1 MATCDTSDLL
11 PVGDHQICQTWS
23 ETTKSPH
30 SCQARLGVHI
40 HERAEKK
47 GHFLGGQPLLSPAL
61 IPLILRP
68 PSSENPPPGNHCPS
82 KFKCPNWTS
91 GRPSERQGVFNM
103 PRLRRSGTFCLFFYG
118 VFGPC
123 FFFTQNFAPPL
134 PPNNARTCCQGAI
147 LAYPKFQVSGT
158 VGGEGGARS
167 PSILGGHFPDFRI
180 RLRAPKKVVSENVFE
195 DKFLKSMKTVVF

>member
-123 FFFTQNFAPPL
+123 FFFTQNFAPPS
-134 PPNNARTCCQGAI
+134 PPTMPGLAAKVPFWRIPNSRFRALLGGRGGRGHPPFWGAI
-147 LAYPKFQVSGT
+147 FQIFGYACVPQKKSFQRT
-158 VGGEGGARS
+158 F
-167 PSILGGHFPDFRI
+167 LRI
-180 RLRAPKKVVSENVFE
+180 NF
-195 DKFLKSMKTVVF
+195 